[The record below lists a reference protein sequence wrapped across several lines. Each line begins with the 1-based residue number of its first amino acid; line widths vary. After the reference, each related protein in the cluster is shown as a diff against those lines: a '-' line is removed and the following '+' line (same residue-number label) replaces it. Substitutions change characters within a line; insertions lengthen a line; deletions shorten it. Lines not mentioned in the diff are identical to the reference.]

1 MYSIDENG
9 IIAWSIVIGIL
20 YPIGMSWYL
29 WREWQKLK
37 GNESR
42 GYTGKTYRG
51 AGAITD
57 PFP

>member
-29 WREWQKLK
+29 WREWQKIK
-37 GNESR
+37 GNE
-42 GYTGKTYRG
+42 
-51 AGAITD
+51 
-57 PFP
+57 